1 MERPLNLEILN
12 GHLVDPK
19 NEIDQVTNIFIA
31 DGKVAAIAK
40 PPDAWQADQTIDAAN
55 KLVLPGLVELSASLR
70 EPGQEHKATIQ
81 SETLA
86 AAAAGI
92 TSLACLPTTDPVVD
106 SPAQIELIEQLSQNS
121 GHCHVYVIGAL
132 TAGLQG
138 ESLSEMAALKAAGCV
153 GVSNVMRPIKN
164 SLVLRHAMEYAA
176 SQDLTIFT
184 YAMDRDLA
192 NNGCIHEGLTS
203 SRLGLPGIPAA
214 AETAAVAFQL
224 ALIEE
229 LNVRTHFCRISTRRA
244 AKMIARARYDKLP
257 ITADTSILHLFLTD
271 QDLQDFDGLCN
282 NLPPYRTRDDREGL
296 REGLQNGTFSAICSD
311 HQPHEIE
318 AKLAPFQST
327 EPGSS
332 TLETLLPLILELVHK
347 NILSL
352 CEGIRLVTQG
362 PAEIL
367 GIPAGNL
374 HVGERA
380 DLCIVDS
387 KLDWTVSS
395 ESILSRGK
403 NTPLLGDQLTGRV
416 THTILDGKLIFENHS

>member
-271 QDLQDFDGLCN
+271 QDLLDFDGLCN

>member
-1 MERPLNLEILN
+1 MKLEILN

-19 NEIDQVTNIFIA
+19 NEIDQITNIFIA
-31 DGKVAAIAK
+31 NGKVVAIAK
-40 PPDAWQADQTIDAAN
+40 SPDGWQANQTIDAAN

-81 SETLA
+81 SETAA

-106 SPAQIELIEQLSQNS
+106 SPAQVELIEQLSHAS
-121 GHCHVYVIGAL
+121 GVCRVYVIGAL
-132 TAGLQG
+132 TAGLKG
-138 ESLSEMAALKAAGCV
+138 ENLSEMAALKEVGCV
-153 GVSNVMRPIKN
+153 GVSNVLRPMKS
-164 SLVLRHAMEYAA
+164 SLVMRRAMEYAS
-176 SQDLTIFT
+176 SQDLTVFIHPL
-184 YAMDRDLA
+184 DHELA
-192 NNGCIHEGLTS
+192 NNGCVHEGLTS

-229 LNVRTHFCRISTRRA
+229 LDVRVHFCRVSTKRA
-244 AKMIARARYDKLP
+244 INMIARARYDKLP
-257 ITADTSILHLFLTD
+257 ITADTSIMHLFLTD
-271 QDLQDFDGLCN
+271 QDIHSFDDLCH
-282 NLPPYRTRDDREGL
+282 NLPPYRTQEDREGL
-296 REGLQNGTFSAICSD
+296 REALRNESISAICAD

-332 TLETLLPLILELVHK
+332 ALETLLPLVFELVDQEV
-347 NILSL
+347 LSL
-352 CEGIRLVTQG
+352 SKAVHLVTQG

-374 HVGERA
+374 CVGGCA
-380 DLCIVDS
+380 DVCIADPNIN
-387 KLDWTVSS
+387 WTLSS
-395 ESILSRGK
+395 ENMRSRGK
-403 NTPLLGDQLTGRV
+403 NTPFLGSQLKGRV
-416 THTILDGKLIFENHS
+416 THTILDGKLVFENHL